1 MLKKEFRLRKKYQF
15 NYVYKVGQSVHGKY
29 LLLVYTKSKNK
40 NIKIGISA
48 SKKIGGAVIRNRA
61 RRLLRAAVSPYLND
75 LDSNFNLIIVAK
87 QSINGKKMNVVKQD
101 LETAL
106 KKAQLL

>member
-15 NYVYKVGQSVHGKY
+15 NYVYRVGQSCHGKY
-29 LLLVYTKSKNK
+29 FLLVYSKSKNK

-61 RRLLRAAVSPYLND
+61 RRLLRAAISPYLATLNP
-75 LDSNFNLIIVAK
+75 NFNLIIVAK
-87 QSINGKKMNVVKQD
+87 QSIVGKKMNVVKQD
-101 LETAL
+101 LENSL
-106 KKAQLL
+106 KKAELL